1 MARLIKFT
9 RIDGQLH
16 LINPDHI
23 IDVAARPDNGHTTIY
38 LSTSVDNYVQVAE
51 TLESVYR
58 RINLGETELAEA
70 KNETI

>member
-23 IDVAARPDNGHTTIY
+23 IDVAARPDNGATAIY
-38 LSTSVDNYVQVAE
+38 LSTGVDNCVQVAE

-58 RINLGETELAEA
+58 RVNLGETELAEA

>member
-1 MARLIKFT
+1 MAKLVKFI

-23 IDVAARPDNGHTTIY
+23 IDVATRPDNGATTIY
-38 LSTSVDNYVQVAE
+38 LSTSVDNYVQVAG

-58 RINLGETELAEA
+58 RINSGKTELAEV

>member
-16 LINPDHI
+16 LINP
-23 IDVAARPDNGHTTIY
+23 RPDNGATAIY
-38 LSTSVDNYVQVAE
+38 LSTGVDNCVQVAE

-58 RINLGETELAEA
+58 RVNLGETELAEA